1 VDTLQLFFIS
11 IPILF
16 FVGVP
21 ILLAISWR
29 RVVPTN
35 EVHIVQT
42 RKETISYGKD
52 TGNGNTYYEIPYWVP
67 GFGVTKI
74 KLPMSVFDL
83 DLTSYE
89 AYDKG
94 RLPFVVDVK
103 AFFRISESN
112 IAAQRVSSFQELC
125 DQLEAIVQGAV
136 RTILAASDIEEIM
149 QGRSKFGDEFTNEV
163 KEQLLNWG
171 VETVKNIEL
180 MDIRDAKGSDVIQN
194 IMAKKKSMIEM
205 ESRQEVAK
213 NQKQAELA
221 EIEASQEVQIR
232 QQDSLRQ
239 VGMRT
244 VETQREVDLA
254 KQTAEQSIKQQEKTT
269 AEKQMEVERV
279 KLIKSAEIA
288 KDAAIVKAEQEKQRS
303 ILLAE
308 GDLEA
313 QKRQAEAV
321 LAQGKAKAES
331 EKAMQLAPVEA
342 QIALAK
348 EIGGNESYQNYLITV
363 RKIEAAQE
371 VGSAQAK
378 ALEKAEIKVIS
389 NAGDPQTGVTKVM
402 DLFSSQ
408 GGTAVGA
415 MLEALSHTN
424 QGKALVDKFTSQE
437 N

>member
-1 VDTLQLFFIS
+1 MEVYLTTLIFSTLTLFLPVF
-11 IPILF
+11 LF
-16 FVGVP
+16 
-21 ILLAISWR
+21 LLFAFAWR

-52 TGNGNTYYEIPYWVP
+52 TGNGNTYYEIPSWIP
-67 GFGVTKI
+67 RFGVTKI

-83 DLTSYE
+83 DLDSYE

-103 AFFRISESN
+103 AFFRISQSN

-125 DQLEAIVQGAV
+125 EQLEAIVQGAV

-149 QGRSKFGDEFTNEV
+149 QGRSKFGDEFTSEV

-213 NQKQAELA
+213 NKKLAELS

-232 QQDSLRQ
+232 QQDSLKQ

-254 KQTAEQSIKQQEKTT
+254 KQTAEQTIKQQEKTT

-279 KLIKSAEIA
+279 KMVKSAEME
-288 KDAAIVKAEQEKQRS
+288 KDAAIVKAEQEKQKS

-313 QKRQAEAV
+313 QKRQAEAI
-321 LAQGKAKAES
+321 LAQGRAKAES

-348 EIGGNESYQNYLITV
+348 EIGENESYQNYLVTV

-378 ALEKAEIKVIS
+378 ALENAEVKVIS
-389 NAGDPQTGVTKVM
+389 NTGDPQTGVTKAM

-408 GGTAVGA
+408 GGTSIAS
-415 MLEALSHTN
+415 MLEALAHTDK
-424 QGKALVDKFTSQE
+424 GKALVDKFTS

>member
-1 VDTLQLFFIS
+1 MDFIFSYGLIFLFMGVLGLAT
-11 IPILF
+11 ILAF
-16 FVGVP
+16 
-21 ILLAISWR
+21 AWR

-52 TGNGNTYYEIPYWVP
+52 SGNGNTYYEIPSWVP
-67 GFGVTKI
+67 GFGVTRI
-74 KLPMSVFDL
+74 TLPVSVFDL
-83 DLTSYE
+83 DLISYE

-112 IAAQRVSSFQELC
+112 IAAQRVSSFKELG

-149 QGRSKFGDEFTNEV
+149 QGRSKFGDEFTSEV

-213 NQKQAELA
+213 NKKQAELS

-232 QQDSLRQ
+232 QQESLRQ

-254 KQTAEQSIKQQEKTT
+254 KQTAEQTIKQQEKTT
-269 AEKQMEVERV
+269 AEKEMEVERV
-279 KLIKSAEIA
+279 RQIKSAEIA
-288 KDAAIVKAEQEKQRS
+288 KDAAIVKAEQEKQKS

-378 ALEKAEIKVIS
+378 ALESADIKVIS
-389 NAGDPQTGVTKVM
+389 NTGDPQTGMTKVM

-408 GGTAVGA
+408 GGTSVGA
-415 MLEALSHTN
+415 MLEALSQTDK
-424 QGKALVDKFTSQE
+424 GKAIVDKFTA

>member
-1 VDTLQLFFIS
+1 MDFWSTLSLLGIS
-11 IPILF
+11 ILVGFPLF
-16 FVGVP
+16 
-21 ILLAISWR
+21 LAISWR

-52 TGNGNTYYEIPYWVP
+52 TGNGNTYYEIPAWVP

-83 DLTSYE
+83 DLSGYE

-149 QGRSKFGDEFTNEV
+149 QGRSKFGDEFTSEV

-213 NQKQAELA
+213 NKKQAELA

-232 QQDSLRQ
+232 QQDSLKQ

-254 KQTAEQSIKQQEKTT
+254 KQTAEQTIKQQEKTT

-279 KLIKSAEIA
+279 KQIKSAEIA
-288 KDAAIVKAEQEKQRS
+288 KDAAIVKAEQEKQKS

-348 EIGGNESYQNYLITV
+348 EIGGNESYQNYLVTV

-371 VGSAQAK
+371 VGAAQAK

-415 MLEALSHTN
+415 MLEALSHTEK
-424 QGKALVDKFTSQE
+424 GKALVDKFTA

>member
-1 VDTLQLFFIS
+1 MDLWSTFGLIGIS
-11 IPILF
+11 IFLGFPLF
-16 FVGVP
+16 
-21 ILLAISWR
+21 LAISWR
-29 RVVPTN
+29 RVVATN

-52 TGNGNTYYEIPYWVP
+52 SGNGNTYYEIPAWVP

-83 DLTSYE
+83 DLSGYE

-112 IAAQRVSSFQELC
+112 IAAQRVSSFQELG

-149 QGRSKFGDEFTNEV
+149 QGRSKFGDEFTSEV
-163 KEQLLNWG
+163 REQLLNWG

-213 NQKQAELA
+213 NKKQAELS
-221 EIEASQEVQIR
+221 EIEASQEVQVR
-232 QQDSLRQ
+232 QQDSLKE

-244 VETQREVDLA
+244 VETKREVDLA
-254 KQTAEQSIKQQEKTT
+254 KQTAEQSVKQQEKTT

-279 KLIKSAEIA
+279 MQVKSAEIA
-288 KDAAIVKAEQEKQRS
+288 KDTAIIKAEQEKQKS

-389 NAGDPQTGVTKVM
+389 NSGDPQTGVTKVM

-408 GGTAVGA
+408 GGTSVGA
-415 MLEALSHTN
+415 MLEALSHTEK
-424 QGKALVDKFTSQE
+424 GKALVDKFTA

>member
-1 VDTLQLFFIS
+1 MEVYLTTLLFS
-11 IPILF
+11 TLTLF
-16 FVGVP
+16 LPVFLFL
-21 ILLAISWR
+21 IFAFAWR

-52 TGNGNTYYEIPYWVP
+52 TGNGNTYYEIPSWIP
-67 GFGVTKI
+67 RFGVTKI

-83 DLTSYE
+83 DLDSYE

-103 AFFRISESN
+103 AFFRISQSN

-125 DQLEAIVQGAV
+125 EQLEAIVQGAV

-149 QGRSKFGDEFTNEV
+149 QGRSKFGDEFTSEV

-213 NQKQAELA
+213 NKKLAELS

-232 QQDSLRQ
+232 QQDSLKQ

-254 KQTAEQSIKQQEKTT
+254 KQTAEQTIKQQEKTT

-279 KLIKSAEIA
+279 KMVKSAEME
-288 KDAAIVKAEQEKQRS
+288 KDAAIVKAEQEKQKS

-313 QKRQAEAV
+313 QKRQAEAI
-321 LAQGKAKAES
+321 LAQGRAKAES

-348 EIGGNESYQNYLITV
+348 EIGENESYQNYLVTV

-378 ALEKAEIKVIS
+378 ALENAEVKVIS
-389 NAGDPQTGVTKVM
+389 NTGDPQTGVTKAM

-408 GGTAVGA
+408 GGTSIAS
-415 MLEALSHTN
+415 MLEALAHTDK
-424 QGKALVDKFTSQE
+424 GKALVDKFTS

>member
-1 VDTLQLFFIS
+1 MDFLFFLAPVIGLS
-11 IPILF
+11 FLF
-16 FVGVP
+16 
-21 ILLAISWR
+21 LLCAFAWR

-42 RKETISYGKD
+42 RKETISYGKG
-52 TGNGNTYYEIPYWVP
+52 TGHGNTYYEIPSWIP
-67 GFGVTKI
+67 RLGVSKI
-74 KLPMSVFDL
+74 ILPMSVFDL
-83 DLTSYE
+83 DLSGYE

-112 IAAQRVSSFQELC
+112 VAAQRVSSFKELG

-163 KEQLLNWG
+163 KEQLTNWG

-180 MDIRDAKGSDVIQN
+180 MDIRDSKGSDVIQN

-213 NQKQAELA
+213 NKKHAELA

-232 QQDSLRQ
+232 QQDSLKQ

-254 KQTAEQSIKQQEKTT
+254 KQTAEQTIKQQEKTT
-269 AEKQMEVERV
+269 AEKQMEVDRV
-279 KLIKSAEIA
+279 KQIKAAEIA
-288 KDAAIVKAEQEKQRS
+288 KDAAIVKAEQEKQKS

-342 QIALAK
+342 QIVLAK

-378 ALEKAEIKVIS
+378 ALENADIKVIS
-389 NAGDPQTGVTKVM
+389 NTGDPQSGMTKVM

-408 GGTAVGA
+408 GGTSVGA
-415 MLEALSHTN
+415 MLEALSHTEK
-424 QGKALVDKFTSQE
+424 GKALVDKFTA